1 MAQRKRSKKRPQPR
15 HKRSR
20 QASRHDKR
28 RRLERRNL
36 RRRKTKQA
44 KFPLTGPMRV
54 AVAAMQAVLDPRV
67 AFRLAIIISGVLLAD
82 GRRTASSWFVA
93 AGVQDDWDQ
102 FYDCLIHVGKRSCE
116 LSLIV
121 LGLVA
126 EKLAPGFAARVVV
139 ALDDSPTRRYGPRVE
154 GAGVHHNPTR
164 GPADGEWLYGHVW
177 VTLAWLARHPL
188 WGTIALPLRS
198 SLYVREK
205 DVPKLDQ
212 QRGWQFQTK
221 HQLGVAL
228 VQWFVKELKS
238 RKREVQIWLVADG
251 AYATRPFLIP
261 VLKEGVVVVSRLR
274 KDAHL
279 RDLPPPRDP
288 NQRNPPG
295 RPRIYGHQ
303 RISLAK
309 RAGQQRGWQSLTFNC
324 RGEEVRRDYKTFQAT
339 SCLVSGE
346 IRVVLMRDGEEWVPY
361 FCTDPTAEVRD
372 ILEVATSRWA
382 IEEQFHDVKEVWG
395 AGQQQ
400 VRNVWS
406 NIGCWH
412 LNQWLFTLVEL
423 CSWDQP
429 HTVLSDRR
437 DRSWDNPHRRPS
449 HADRRRWI
457 ARECLEN
464 ELFAVLR
471 GPPNVNKFR
480 GLAERLFGLCL

>member
-44 KFPLTGPMRV
+44 KFPLTGTMRV

-139 ALDDSPTRRYGPRVE
+139 ALDDSPTKRYGPRVE

-164 GPADGEWLYGHVW
+164 GPADGGWLYGHVW

-212 QRGWQFQTK
+212 QRGWQFQT
-221 HQLGVAL
+221 
-228 VQWFVKELKS
+228 E
-238 RKREVQIWLVADG
+238 
-251 AYATRPFLIP
+251 
-261 VLKEGVVVVSRLR
+261 
-274 KDAHL
+274 
-279 RDLPPPRDP
+279 
-288 NQRNPPG
+288 
-295 RPRIYGHQ
+295 
-303 RISLAK
+303 
-309 RAGQQRGWQSLTFNC
+309 
-324 RGEEVRRDYKTFQAT
+324 
-339 SCLVSGE
+339 
-346 IRVVLMRDGEEWVPY
+346 
-361 FCTDPTAEVRD
+361 
-372 ILEVATSRWA
+372 
-382 IEEQFHDVKEVWG
+382 
-395 AGQQQ
+395 
-400 VRNVWS
+400 
-406 NIGCWH
+406 
-412 LNQWLFTLVEL
+412 
-423 CSWDQP
+423 
-429 HTVLSDRR
+429 
-437 DRSWDNPHRRPS
+437 
-449 HADRRRWI
+449 
-457 ARECLEN
+457 
-464 ELFAVLR
+464 
-471 GPPNVNKFR
+471 
-480 GLAERLFGLCL
+480 